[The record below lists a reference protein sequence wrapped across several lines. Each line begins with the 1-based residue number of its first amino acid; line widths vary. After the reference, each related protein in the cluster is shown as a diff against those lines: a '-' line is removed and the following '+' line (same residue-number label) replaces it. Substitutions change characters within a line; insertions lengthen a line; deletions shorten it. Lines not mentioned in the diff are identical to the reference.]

1 MTETTSE
8 QHEPAAESARPAGA
22 ASDGGPVEPH
32 ERREGAGQ
40 RQPAEPDATGT
51 ADVPEPEAGPE
62 HDAEAAPDTETE
74 PDAEA
79 GDQTEAAPATPPEEP
94 DPDPDSEGGR
104 LGTRVRGQLRTFA
117 LAAAGVALSAVVAA
131 VVSAYLDIWSAS
143 EPPPGA
149 PRITAASE
157 VWWDLLND
165 HHLVRAAPGAT
176 YEKKPLLMGDA
187 QDTLAQIVTEGGV
200 DAGMMR
206 IRLILTNLTRT
217 PATITSVRARI
228 ERTHPVPAGPLYY
241 CGGPQGTADVSRV
254 TLDLTLPERP
264 AMEQDGHEQPQAQYP
279 STKVQV
285 AAQGDPAYFDVA
297 VQAGTAAGPTALAYE
312 FVLDIGYTQGSRQ
325 QHLIVDASGRPF
337 VLAQGIETWT
347 EAFRCNDT
355 GWSTPGGAG

>member
-8 QHEPAAESARPAGA
+8 QHEPAGEPESAI
-22 ASDGGPVEPH
+22 GPEPNPTG
-32 ERREGAGQ
+32 ER
-40 RQPAEPDATGT
+40 DATEEQAAPDEQAGLDT
-51 ADVPEPEAGPE
+51 AAEPEAE
-62 HDAEAAPDTETE
+62 TAAEAETEAEAA
-74 PDAEA
+74 AEA
-79 GDQTEAAPATPPEEP
+79 ETADEPGAEPATPPEEP
-94 DPDPDSEGGR
+94 APEPEPEPEGQRLGRRLRGR
-104 LGTRVRGQLRTFA
+104 LRTMA

-165 HHLVRAAPGAT
+165 HHLVRAAPGST
-176 YEKKPLLMGDA
+176 YEKEPLLMGDA
-187 QDTLAQIVTEGGV
+187 QDSLAQIVTEGGV

-206 IRLILTNLTRT
+206 IRLILTNFTRT

-241 CGGPQGTADVSRV
+241 CGGPQGSADVSRV
-254 TLDLTLPERP
+254 TLDLSRPEQP
-264 AMEQDGHEQPQAQYP
+264 AVEQGAQGQPQAQYP

-297 VQAGTAAGPTALAYE
+297 VQADTATGPAAVAYE
-312 FVLDIGYTQGSRQ
+312 FVLDIAYTQGNRQ
-325 QHLIVDASGRPF
+325 QHLLVDTAGRPF
-337 VLAQGIETWT
+337 VLAQGIEKWT
-347 EAFRCNDT
+347 QAFRCNGT
-355 GWSTPGGAG
+355 GWSTPGQAG

>member
-8 QHEPAAESARPAGA
+8 QHEPAAGSARPVGA

-32 ERREGAGQ
+32 ERTEQAGSESDAEAEAE
-40 RQPAEPDATGT
+40 AEPDA
-51 ADVPEPEAGPE
+51 EPES
-62 HDAEAAPDTETE
+62 DAEAE

-79 GDQTEAAPATPPEEP
+79 DDQPEAAPATPPEEP
-94 DPDPDSEGGR
+94 EQEPEPEPEPDPDPDSEGRR

-165 HHLVRAAPGAT
+165 HHLVRAAPGST
-176 YEKKPLLMGDA
+176 YEKEPLLMGDA
-187 QDTLAQIVTEGGV
+187 QDSLAQIVAEGGV

-228 ERTHPVPAGPLYY
+228 ERTHPVPAGPLYR
-241 CGGPQGTADVSRV
+241 CGGPQGVGEVSRV
-254 TLDLTLPERP
+254 TLDLSRPRQP
-264 AMEQDGHEQPQAQYP
+264 AMEQGAEGQPQAQYP
-279 STKVQV
+279 SSKVQV

-297 VQAGTAAGPTALAYE
+297 VEAGTATGPAAVAYE
-312 FVLDIGYTQGSRQ
+312 FVLDVAYTQGSRQ
-325 QHLIVDASGRPF
+325 QHLLVDTAGRPF
-337 VLAQGIETWT
+337 VLAQGTDT
-347 EAFRCNDT
+347 LNRAFRCNGT
-355 GWSTPGGAG
+355 KWVAPGEAG